1 MVMEDDLT
9 LDGGHTGQYKDHVH
23 RNVHLKPIY
32 SINKCH
38 PNKFTKKKYKTVGI
52 SDMVNL

>member
-52 SDMVNL
+52 YDMVNL